1 MFKYKVALIT
11 LATSLFCVILS
22 GGIMAVSV
30 ASFFLELLREDIVYQ
45 TSKIASV
52 FNETG
57 IPEGA
62 AADEFLKKTPVFI
75 NASAG
80 IYGSD
85 FNFISDSALT
95 PDAKYMPRLS
105 EYDRKSLMEGKTI
118 TGVFAGQ
125 TPADRRFFCSA
136 PIFSGGV
143 FKGGVI
149 SFVNFHTSEQRRK
162 KLQKKIFVS
171 LVISL
176 FASAFIGL
184 FLAKWLLKPLGRIYN
199 AAASYSAGDFSPRIG
214 IKSSDDIGRIAAT
227 LNEMAGKI
235 EGLLKSQRDFLADA
249 SHEFKT
255 PLTSIRGAGEA
266 IADGVVSGEEEI
278 KRYAARIVEETN
290 YLSELVSDIL
300 ELSKLESGAAV
311 IETYPVDMAAVFYK
325 TFARYD
331 EQIKKKNIKIET
343 NFAAAESIEVMAE
356 DKRITKAV
364 KNLFENAVLHS
375 PENAVI
381 SVKVMET
388 PLENTAPPS
397 EKAPPG
403 KELYLFEISNMGE
416 GIPEDEREKVFRRF
430 YRLDR
435 HMSRTAGGSG
445 LGLAICRQT
454 VQAFGGVVE
463 FCDPEPGF
471 GVRVCFTLKKA
482 RSPQQ

>member
-45 TSKIASV
+45 TSKIASTL
-52 FNETG
+52 NETG

-85 FNFISDSALT
+85 FNLISDPALT

-105 EYDRKSLMEGKTI
+105 EQDKKSLMEGKTV
-118 TGVFAGQ
+118 TGIFQGK
-125 TPADRRFFCSA
+125 TPADRRFYCSA
-136 PIFSGGV
+136 PVFAGGV

-171 LVISL
+171 LVIAL
-176 FASAFIGL
+176 FVSAFIGL
-184 FLAKWLLKPLGRIYN
+184 FLAKWLLKPLGQIYR

-214 IKSSDDIGRIAAT
+214 IQSSDDIGRVAAT

-255 PLTSIRGAGEA
+255 PLTSIRGASEA
-266 IADGVVSGEEEI
+266 IADGVVKGEEEI
-278 KRYAARIVEETN
+278 KHYAARIGEETN

-311 IETYPVDMAAVFYK
+311 IEAYPVDISAVFYK
-325 TFARYD
+325 TFARYE

-343 NFAAAESIEVMAE
+343 NFGAADRIEVMVE
-356 DKRITKAV
+356 DKRISKVV
-364 KNLFENAVLHS
+364 KNLFENALFHS
-375 PENAVI
+375 PDNAVI
-381 SVKVMET
+381 TVKAAAQTFE
-388 PLENTAPPS
+388 APASPAVKKTS
-397 EKAPPG
+397 G
-403 KELYLFEISNMGE
+403 KEFYGFEICNMGE
-416 GIPEDEREKVFRRF
+416 GIPEDEREKVFLRF
-430 YRLDR
+430 YRMDR
-435 HMSRTAGGSG
+435 HRSRAAGGSG

-454 VQAFGGVVE
+454 VRAFGGMIE
-463 FCDPEPGF
+463 FRDPSPGF
-471 GVRVCFTLKKA
+471 GACVYFTLIK
-482 RSPQQ
+482 SESQQL